1 MIFAGLGFRSAAPA
15 ASLAEALRLAL
26 AKTTLQPEAL
36 ATLPHKVTAPA
47 LRELADSIGLPIHG
61 AVVAGQH
68 TATQSP
74 RIQVG
79 FDTGSVAEASAL
91 AAAGPGAQLVVSRV
105 VSADGMATAA
115 IATGKGLML

>member
-36 ATLPHKVTAPA
+36 ATLPHKTTAPA
-47 LRELADSIGLPIHG
+47 LRDLAAVMGLPVH
-61 AVVAGQH
+61 AVAVAGQP

-74 RIQVG
+74 RIQAG
-79 FDTGSVAEASAL
+79 FHTGSVAEAAAL
-91 AAAGPGAQLVVSRV
+91 VAAGPGAQLVVSRV

-115 IATGKGLML
+115 IAAGKGLML